1 MSENPDI
8 ERLLRLKRYEQPPEG
23 YYETFLESFK
33 ERQRSEMLRQ
43 SARGLLVERVS
54 TWFYGVGPRYW
65 MVAGGAT
72 TAAMAAGFFL
82 LPELRENAEEATA
95 QSAAQLATPDAQSVE
110 SAILEE
116 EKKVAK
122 KTVEVP

>member
-33 ERQRSEMLRQ
+33 ERQRSEMLCQ

-54 TWFYGVGPRYW
+54 TWFYGVGPRCW

-82 LPELRENAEEATA
+82 LPELRESTEEATG
-95 QSAAQLATPDAQSVE
+95 QPSPPVAAPDAQLTE
-110 SAILEE
+110 APIPDEEQPIAGKSAD
-116 EKKVAK
+116 
-122 KTVEVP
+122 TP